1 LENTDQNPDSGDDG
15 DEGEDEDKG
24 IEGRGQEIEG
34 KGQEIEDTEWN
45 RGNGWQRGADDAR
58 TDDEDDIYA

>member
-24 IEGRGQEIEG
+24 IEGRGQEIE
-34 KGQEIEDTEWN
+34 DTEWN